1 MSLKF
6 IGQASRLEIQV
17 GIDVSVL
24 WQNFFFSWKPQILPF
39 RLLTDWMRT
48 THIMEDNILYSQSA
62 DSISTQPTLTTS
74 TNNPHS
80 YPCISA

>member
-17 GIDVSVL
+17 GVDVSVL
-24 WQNFFFSWKPQILPF
+24 WQNFFFWKLQILPL

-48 THIMEDNILYSQSA
+48 THITEGNILYSKST
-62 DSISTQPTLTTS
+62 DFISTQSMLTTW
-74 TNNPHS
+74 TNNRHNNA
-80 YPCISA
+80 YITA